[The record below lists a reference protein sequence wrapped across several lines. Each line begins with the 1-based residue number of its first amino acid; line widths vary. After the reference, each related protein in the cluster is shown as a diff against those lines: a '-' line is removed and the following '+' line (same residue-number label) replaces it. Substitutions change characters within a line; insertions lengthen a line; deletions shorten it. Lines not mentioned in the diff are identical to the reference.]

1 MPPAILR
8 MGCGV
13 SSEAKNA
20 VFISNKIDEE
30 LQLHREKAKKEV
42 KILLL
47 GAGESGKST
56 IVKQMRIIHGNGYS
70 PDECIQYKH
79 VVYSNTLESLVAILN
94 AMKSLGIEFVSHSR
108 LEDVELFFETVRH
121 STRREITYA
130 LGQRMERL
138 WKDEGLQE
146 CYSRSRE
153 YQLNDSAAYY
163 LNSLGRIAS
172 TNYIPTEMDVLKT
185 RVRTVGIMQ
194 TQFTYKN
201 LFFKMVDVGGQRT
214 ERKKWFH
221 CFDNVN
227 AIIFCTALSGYDLVL
242 EEDAGVNR
250 MKESLKLFDSICN
263 NKWFTKTSIIV
274 FLNKTDLFAEK
285 IRRSPLTIC
294 FPEYTG
300 QNTYAAGIE
309 YIQGK
314 FDSLNKERHIK
325 ELYSHLTCA
334 VDTKNIQWVFDVT
347 TDVIIKYNLKECG
360 LF

>member
-1 MPPAILR
+1 
-8 MGCGV
+8 MGCGA
-13 SSEAKNA
+13 SSSAKRA
-20 VFISNKIDEE
+20 VVLSNIIDEE
-30 LQLHREKAKKEV
+30 LHFDREKAKKEV

-70 PDECIQYKH
+70 PEECIQYRH

-94 AMKSLGIEFVSHSR
+94 AMKTIGLEFARNSR
-108 LEDVELFFETVRH
+108 LEDVELFFETVRD
-121 STRREITYA
+121 STRREITCE
-130 LGQRMERL
+130 LGERMDRL
-138 WKDEGLQE
+138 WKDEGLQG

-163 LNSLGRIAS
+163 LNSLGRIS
-172 TNYIPTEMDVLKT
+172 SPNYIPTEMDVLKT

-263 NKWFTKTSIIV
+263 NKWFTKTSMII
-274 FLNKTDLFAEK
+274 FLNKMDLFVEK
-285 IRRSPLTIC
+285 ITRSPLTIC
-294 FPEYTG
+294 FPEYRG
-300 QNTYAAGIE
+300 PNTYEAGIVF
-309 YIQGK
+309 IQEK
-314 FDSLNKERHIK
+314 FDNLNNERHIK
-325 ELYSHLTCA
+325 EIYSHLTCA
-334 VDTKNIQWVFDVT
+334 IDTKNIQWVFDVT